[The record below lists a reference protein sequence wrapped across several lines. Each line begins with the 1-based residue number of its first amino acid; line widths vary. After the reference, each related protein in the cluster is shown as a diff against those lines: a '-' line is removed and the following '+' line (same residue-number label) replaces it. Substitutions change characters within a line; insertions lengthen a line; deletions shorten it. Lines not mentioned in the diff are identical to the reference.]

1 MSKTVLLLD
10 FGASRTKGAVLSLE
24 DGKFL
29 EFNECI
35 SPTPIVGTRGEVE
48 VNPLDY
54 WQSLENVAL
63 PLLSKY
69 PISDVWLCVEMHG
82 FLLCNGDEPRPI
94 TNYISWKDERATFDN
109 DHSGRLIDEL
119 KEENKTFRKQT
130 GMNIKPGLPYVN
142 MHAIK
147 EKIPVDCSSLRFC
160 TLADWLLICGGEND
174 PGIHETLAAG
184 TGFYSIIDGKW
195 SESLLSKVGMDHE
208 RLRMPR
214 VVRAGCPLGVI
225 QVGAHRLNVYGGVGD
240 LQAALYGAGFPY
252 KHQVLIN
259 LGTGSQVVS
268 MELDATDETVELRP
282 GILGGRFSAI
292 THIPS
297 GRALNV
303 FAKFID
309 DLAPS
314 PVFWD
319 AFAALKTD
327 DLKSSG
333 VSINVAVFAS
343 SWQYKSGGSISGINE
358 INFNLKHYVGAV
370 AKGWLDQYKNAIDA
384 ICIKPVKSIAIA
396 GGLSRR
402 ASFVAKYLADITS
415 AQIEVEEYDT
425 GEDTLEGLKFLANAA
440 YNER

>member
-29 EFNECI
+29 EFNECV
-35 SPTPIVGTRGEVE
+35 SPTPMVGVRGEVE
-48 VNPLDY
+48 INPFDY
-54 WQSLENVAL
+54 WQSLEDVTL
-63 PLLSKY
+63 PLLNKY
-69 PISDVWLCVEMHG
+69 PISDVWLCTEMHG
-82 FLLCNGDEPRPI
+82 FLLCNGDKPRPI

-109 DHSGRLIDEL
+109 EDCGRLIDEL
-119 KEENKTFRKQT
+119 KKENKSFRALT

-147 EKIPVDCSSLRFC
+147 DKIPVEISSLRFC

-195 SESLLSKVGMDHE
+195 SELLLSNVGMDHD

-214 VVRAGCPLGVI
+214 VERTGSSLGVI
-225 QVGAHRLNVYGGVGD
+225 QVGPHRLNVYGGVGD
-240 LQAALYGAGFPY
+240 LQAALYGAGFPI
-252 KHQVLIN
+252 KHQVMIN

-268 MELDATDETVELRP
+268 TVLGATDETVELRP
-282 GILGGRFSAI
+282 GVLGGRFSAI

-309 DLAPS
+309 DLAPC

-319 AFAALKTD
+319 TFATLKAD

-333 VSINVAVFAS
+333 ININIGVFAS
-343 SWQYKSGGSISGINE
+343 SWKYKSGGSISGINE
-358 INFNLKHYVGAV
+358 NNFNLKHYVGAV
-370 AKGWLDQYKNAIDA
+370 AKGWLDQYKNAINA
-384 ICIKPVKSIAIA
+384 ISKKPAKSIAIA

-402 ASFVAKYLADITS
+402 ASFVAKYLADITN
-415 AQIEVEEYDT
+415 AQIEVEDYDT
-425 GEDTLEGLKFLANAA
+425 GEDTLEGLKFLAKAA

>member
-1 MSKTVLLLD
+1 MSKAVLLLD
-10 FGASRTKGAVLSLE
+10 FGASRTKGVVLSLE

-35 SPTPIVGTRGEVE
+35 SPTPIVGVRGEVE

-54 WQSLENVAL
+54 WQSLEKVAL

-69 PISDVWLCVEMHG
+69 PISDVWLCTEMHG
-82 FLLCNGDEPRPI
+82 FLLCNGDKRRPI

-109 DHSGRLIDEL
+109 DDSGRLIDEL
-119 KEENKTFRKQT
+119 KEENRTFREQT

-147 EKIPVDCSSLRFC
+147 DKIPVESSSLRFC
-160 TLADWLLICGGEND
+160 TLADWLLICGGEDD

-184 TGFYSIIDGKW
+184 TGFYSIIDDKW
-195 SESLLSKVGMDHE
+195 SESLLSKVGKDHE

-240 LQAALYGAGFPY
+240 LQAALYGAGFPS
-252 KHQVLIN
+252 KHQLLIN
-259 LGTGSQVVS
+259 LGTGSQVAS
-268 MELDATDETVELRP
+268 TETDATDETVELRP

-309 DLAPS
+309 DLAS
-314 PVFWD
+314 NPVFWNT
-319 AFAALKTD
+319 FAALNTD
-327 DLKSSG
+327 DLKSSDIK
-333 VSINVAVFAS
+333 INVGVFAS
-343 SWQYKSGGSISGINE
+343 SWQYKSGGSILGINE
-358 INFNLKHYVGAV
+358 NNFNLKHYVAAV
-370 AKGWLDQYKNAIDA
+370 AKGWLDQYKTAINAISK
-384 ICIKPVKSIAIA
+384 KPAKSIALS

-402 ASFVAKYLADITS
+402 ASFVAKYLADITNT
-415 AQIEVEEYDT
+415 QIEVEDYDT
-425 GEDTLEGLKFLANAA
+425 GEDTLEGLKFLAISA